1 MAPFIE
7 LQLLSH
13 WERTTTVGYIYILA
27 GRRTLYVGQSSR
39 GGGGV
44 TGRYLEHLVEIYRDR
59 PLHAQ
64 SKKKLK
70 LFQKEAREDIGAWI
84 VKTVTGTGNGLKT
97 KLDRTEAALILGLAL
112 RGPNSLT
119 LLHGPCE

>member
-13 WERTTTVGYIYILA
+13 WERTSIVGYIYILV
-27 GRRTLYVGQSSR
+27 GRRALYVGQSSR

-44 TGRYLEHLVEIYRDR
+44 TGRYLEHLVEIYRDHPSHKR
-59 PLHAQ
+59 
-64 SKKKLK
+64 STKKLT
-70 LFQKEAREDIGAWI
+70 LFQKEERKDIGAWI
-84 VKTVTGTGNGLKT
+84 VKTVTGTDTGLKT

-112 RGPNSLT
+112 RGSN
-119 LLHGPCE
+119 LLMLL